1 MPKKKEAKKEAK
13 DVGVCKDCWRYSQFK
28 NECNFFWENKSECSK
43 FMNHQMDEERYRRRG
58 LVD

>member
-28 NECNFFWENKSECSK
+28 NECSFFWENKSECSK
-43 FMNHQMDEERYRRRG
+43 FMNHQMDEERYKRRE